1 MMGPGTIATPGG
13 MSVTGSLGGM
23 VVLAVFVGLP
33 AYGLPFAL
41 LCVPW
46 TLARRREGD
55 WDAVRAALRSATLSV
70 PVSVALCV
78 PLTILSSYTGSPL
91 MRGVALACPLVA
103 AAALCSSL
111 VFRWGLRTPEAL
123 ASAAGKPSPR
133 PDARSLALFSLSIW
147 TIPLVLGLVAA
158 MRA

>member
-23 VVLAVFVGLP
+23 VVLAIFVRLP
-33 AYGLPFAL
+33 AYGLPFTL

-103 AAALCSSL
+103 A
-111 VFRWGLRTPEAL
+111 
-123 ASAAGKPSPR
+123 
-133 PDARSLALFSLSIW
+133 
-147 TIPLVLGLVAA
+147 